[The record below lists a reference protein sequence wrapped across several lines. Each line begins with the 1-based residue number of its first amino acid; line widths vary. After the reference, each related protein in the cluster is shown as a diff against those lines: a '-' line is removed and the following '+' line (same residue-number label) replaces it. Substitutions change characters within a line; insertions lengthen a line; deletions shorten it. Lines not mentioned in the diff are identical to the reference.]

1 MFTHTVIY
9 HNINQGWG
17 WYGILYDDKF
27 VYSLTQLVS
36 QVCLP
41 ST

>member
-1 MFTHTVIY
+1 MFTNTIMY
-9 HNINQGWG
+9 PNINQE

-27 VYSLTQLVS
+27 VYNLTQLVS